1 MGKRVRDKRP
11 DVAEENNSS
20 GASTSASASTSHH
33 GRTWSILNIMK
44 YHHWPH
50 NVKKR
55 LTHKKNA
62 AGKNPDGGADNLQ
75 DYEPNSNLYEEMS
88 VQSTSPAK
96 HSVKARLKA
105 LLSDEIARKKGQH
118 KRSSTYPAKP
128 RPPIKAVSIPS
139 LDHSDVNLVSESVPT
154 ENNPKMAPHTT
165 ETLENLPLACSTA
178 NKEICVEC
186 GTMFSSGSMEH
197 NSMVHKHQ
205 KPPSEYHKALMKE
218 TLSCEEKSMHAK
230 LLTTDVSPYLFKD
243 FLDALD
249 MINSNKNLL
258 LKFLQHQHS
267 PLACHF
273 PNQQESARKIRL
285 NKSISFP
292 VPGSSS
298 SSSQFKRQNTNK
310 MADEMLKSREVQ
322 NDGQTQK
329 VISPSESSE
338 KSDQQQ
344 PVSLDSTYYASLP
357 PRVRNPRAIKRF
369 KDLRQKVKHVLEES
383 KNEKRRIAMDAVYDK
398 IPHGNKVPIE
408 LKRKIPKVPIDTISP
423 SEFGNFKKRQISP
436 MRTASLNE
444 SVWKYSQLY
453 ETCFN
458 KGTRYPKSERLKA
471 KMEEKNPILR
481 TPKSFQ
487 RFLSLPNLKDYFSQN
502 EEPSSVLPPQ
512 IPIRKFGERTA
523 SPSTSVDNITTP
535 ESVLKG
541 VQRGIA
547 IRSDT
552 GLASDEDKESNQ
564 NESVGIDDYFG
575 KVTDSE
581 MNESTSIVAETK
593 SISFSGSSF
602 LDDSVSSDERLSL
615 PEVSYFTIWLRLN
628 GTESQIKPWPTDG
641 LDHLAEQL
649 QELDIADYH
658 ELVSS
663 ENDFQKF
670 STLNKH
676 LDLGIPS
683 LGVDTDS
690 VAEFNYVKDV
700 LELSGL
706 STSHEYLS
714 TWFSN
719 EQPVDPTVYD
729 ELEGCLLFDPQSARN
744 EETRAHCNH
753 LILFDL
759 INEVLIEIFGRSYSY
774 YPKSLSSLCHV
785 YPIRVG
791 DQVLGQVWTLIK
803 WYLNLNSE
811 FYPSLDYYVSRDL
824 ARSDGWMNLQFDS
837 ECVGLELDDLI
848 FDDLLEEIICN

>member
-1 MGKRVRDKRP
+1 MYRKTMRNVTSISLRLLNPRLAIHEHNKNFVIGFTLLNLGNHGKKSRDKRP

-62 AGKNPDGGADNLQ
+62 AGKNPDVDGPGGADNLQ
-75 DYEPNSNLYEEMS
+75 DYEPNSNLYEEMA

-310 MADEMLKSREVQ
+310 WQMKCSNQERYKMMVKH
-322 NDGQTQK
+322 K
-329 VISPSESSE
+329 
-338 KSDQQQ
+338 
-344 PVSLDSTYYASLP
+344 
-357 PRVRNPRAIKRF
+357 RAIKRF

-535 ESVLKG
+535 E
-541 VQRGIA
+541 I
-547 IRSDT
+547 
-552 GLASDEDKESNQ
+552 
-564 NESVGIDDYFG
+564 
-575 KVTDSE
+575 
-581 MNESTSIVAETK
+581 
-593 SISFSGSSF
+593 
-602 LDDSVSSDERLSL
+602 
-615 PEVSYFTIWLRLN
+615 SYFTIWLRLN

-658 ELVSS
+658 EL
-663 ENDFQKF
+663 
-670 STLNKH
+670 
-676 LDLGIPS
+676 
-683 LGVDTDS
+683 
-690 VAEFNYVKDV
+690 YVKDV

-785 YPIRVG
+785 YPIPVG

-848 FDDLLEEIICN
+848 FDDLLDEIICT